1 MAEDAR
7 VTLASVTWLVEA
19 GPFRATD
26 GDGRVLFD
34 GVTVRLAVGALSVLE
49 GPSGAGKTTLLRKV
63 AGLDPEGAAT
73 RFLGETERAT
83 DMPGWRARVTL
94 LAQDAPVLPGTIE
107 DNLRFP
113 FEQAQGRDRVFD
125 RALALDLL
133 RTVGLEAVP
142 LDRAA
147 NELSGGERHRVGLV
161 RGLLWDPPVL
171 LADEVLSGVDPAA
184 AEACWDLMTAFARRP
199 GRAMLAVLH
208 DATRADRADRHLRL
222 DPSGLVTR

>member
-1 MAEDAR
+1 
-7 VTLASVTWLVEA
+7 VTWLVEA

-34 GVTVRLAVGALSVLE
+34 GVTVRLAVGAVSVLE

-63 AGLDPEGAAT
+63 AGLDPDSAAIRVLDGA
-73 RFLGETERAT
+73 ERT
-83 DMPGWRARVTL
+83 SDMPGWRARVTL

-113 FEQAQGRDRVFD
+113 FEQSQGRDRVFD
-125 RALALDLL
+125 RTRALDLL
-133 RTVGLEAVP
+133 GAVGLGALP
-142 LDRAA
+142 LDRSA

-184 AEACWDLMTAFARRP
+184 AEACWELMTTFARRP

-222 DPSGLVTR
+222 DRSGLVAR